1 MMDVPESLP
10 ARLFLLAY
18 DLRKQRMTARMER
31 GLILRAAALNTL
43 LREEYLTDDGGSP
56 RALRDTHPDPVLSE
70 VLQQIGASRPRRW
83 QHWVARG
90 ERQTYW
96 AVSDQLMAGGWIRVE
111 RRHVLGI
118 FPVASVTVREPR
130 VVKNLH
136 AQIAAALRQPASRVA
151 PDVAAMVALAATGG
165 LSTALNRS
173 LRREHKERI
182 AALAES
188 TGPVAQ
194 ALRKAI
200 QAAQASAV

>member
-31 GLILRAAALNTL
+31 GLVLRAAALNTL

-56 RALRDTHPDPVLSE
+56 RALRDTHPDPALSE

-96 AVSDQLMAGGWIRVE
+96 AGSDQPMAGGRSRVE
-111 RRHVLGI
+111 RRHGPALL
-118 FPVASVTVREPR
+118 PVAS
-130 VVKNLH
+130 
-136 AQIAAALRQPASRVA
+136 
-151 PDVAAMVALAATGG
+151 G
-165 LSTALNRS
+165 
-173 LRREHKERI
+173 
-182 AALAES
+182 
-188 TGPVAQ
+188 
-194 ALRKAI
+194 
-200 QAAQASAV
+200 